1 MNNEERS
8 GKRQHVARRK
18 TAEVRRFSDERLAQF
33 EKEKARREGEGG
45 HFERKPFGER
55 RGFGRR
61 DDDRNERNF
70 SSRNEERRPFNRD
83 DRRRPF
89 SRDERRP
96 FSRDE
101 ERKPFGERRGF
112 SRRDDD
118 RNERRPFGRD
128 DERRPFGR
136 EERRPFGRGEERKS
150 YGRGD
155 RKPFGRRF
163 DDEKPARRG
172 FSRRNDDERYEK
184 KPFGRRSFNEEERE
198 ERSARRPYGDKK
210 PFGRRFDRD
219 DERPRGG
226 RRGYIR
232 EKDPEFD
239 RPCATGEIRL
249 NKYLADSGICSRR
262 EADDLILAGAVTVNG
277 EVVTELGVKV
287 KTTDKVV
294 YGGQTLNREKLR
306 YVLLNKPKGVITT
319 SDDPYERHT
328 VMDLVEGACQERIYP
343 VGRLDRNTIG
353 LLLLTNDGELAKTL
367 THPSHEV
374 QKLYHVTL
382 NKPLTASDFEQI
394 QQGLVLEDGPIKV
407 DKIDYVIDD
416 PTMREIGVE
425 IHSGR
430 NHIVR
435 RIFESLG
442 YEVIKLDRVMLAG
455 LTKQNLPRG
464 HWRFLTNAEISM
476 LKRIE

>member
-18 TAEVRRFSDERLAQF
+18 TAEVRRFSDERLEQF
-33 EKEKARREGEGG
+33 EREKARREGDDE
-45 HFERKPFGER
+45 HRERKPFGER
-55 RGFGRR
+55 RSFGRR
-61 DDDRNERNF
+61 DDDRNGRK
-70 SSRNEERRPFNRD
+70 PYGHRD
-83 DRRRPF
+83 DDREDRR
-89 SRDERRP
+89 ERKS
-96 FSRDE
+96 FGD
-101 ERKPFGERRGF
+101 RKPFGER
-112 SRRDDD
+112 
-118 RNERRPFGRD
+118 
-128 DERRPFGR
+128 
-136 EERRPFGRGEERKS
+136 
-150 YGRGD
+150 
-155 RKPFGRRF
+155 KPFGKHF
-163 DDEKPARRG
+163 EDDEKPARRG
-172 FSRRNDDERYEK
+172 FSRRNDDDREDRKPFGK
-184 KPFGRRSFNEEERE
+184 KPFGR
-198 ERSARRPYGDKK
+198 K
-210 PFGRRFDRD
+210 FDRD
-219 DERPRGG
+219 GERPARGG
-226 RRGYIR
+226 RRGYRR
-232 EKDPEFD
+232 EKDPEYD
-239 RPCATGEIRL
+239 RPQATGAIRL

-277 EVVTELGVKV
+277 EVVTELGTKV
-287 KTTDKVV
+287 KTTDKVM

-328 VMDLVEGACQERIYP
+328 VMDLVEGACDERIYP
-343 VGRLDRNTIG
+343 VGRLDRNTLG

-374 QKLYHVTL
+374 KKLYHVTL
-382 NKPLTASDFEQI
+382 NKPLTDNDFKQI
-394 QQGLVLEDGPIKV
+394 EKGLMLEDGPIQV
-407 DKIDYVIDD
+407 DKINYVEDD
-416 PTMREIGVE
+416 LTMREVGVE

-442 YEVIKLDRVMLAG
+442 YEVVKLDRVMLAG

>member
-18 TAEVRRFSDERLAQF
+18 TAEVRRFSDERLEQF
-33 EKEKARREGEGG
+33 AREKARREGDEER
-45 HFERKPFGER
+45 HERKPFGEKR
-55 RGFGRR
+55 
-61 DDDRNERNF
+61 
-70 SSRNEERRPFNRD
+70 S
-83 DRRRPF
+83 
-89 SRDERRP
+89 
-96 FSRDE
+96 
-101 ERKPFGERRGF
+101 F

-118 RNERRPFGRD
+118 RRPFGRD
-128 DERRPFGR
+128 DRD
-136 EERRPFGRGEERKS
+136 K
-150 YGRGD
+150 
-155 RKPFGRRF
+155 KPFGKRF

-172 FSRRNDDERYEK
+172 FSRRNDDERDEK
-184 KPFGRRSFNEEERE
+184 KPFGKRSFNKDERE
-198 ERSARRPYGDKK
+198 ERGSRKPFGDKKSFGDKK
-210 PFGRRFDRD
+210 PFGKRFDRD
-219 DERPRGG
+219 EERPARGG
-226 RRGYIR
+226 RRGYRR
-232 EKDPEFD
+232 EKDPEID
-239 RPCATGEIRL
+239 RPRATGEIRL

-277 EVVTELGVKV
+277 EVVTELGTKV

-328 VMDLVEGACQERIYP
+328 VMELVEGACQERIYP

-367 THPSHEV
+367 THPSHNV
-374 QKLYHVTL
+374 KKLYHVTL
-382 NKPLTASDFEQI
+382 NKPLTESDFEKI
-394 QQGLVLEDGPIKV
+394 QKGLMLEDGPIEV
-407 DKIDYVIDD
+407 DKIDYVTDD
-416 PTMREIGVE
+416 PTMREVGVE

-464 HWRFLTNAEISM
+464 HWRFLTSAEISM

>member
-18 TAEVRRFSDERLAQF
+18 TAEVRRFSDERLEQF
-33 EKEKARREGEGG
+33 EREKARREGDGERR
-45 HFERKPFGER
+45 ERKPFGEKR
-55 RGFGRR
+55 SFGRR
-61 DDDRNERNF
+61 DDER
-70 SSRNEERRPFNRD
+70 SEKRS
-83 DRRRPF
+83 
-89 SRDERRP
+89 
-96 FSRDE
+96 
-101 ERKPFGERRGF
+101 
-112 SRRDDD
+112 
-118 RNERRPFGRD
+118 
-128 DERRPFGR
+128 FGR
-136 EERRPFGRGEERKS
+136 EERGTRGAARKS
-150 YGRGD
+150 
-155 RKPFGRRF
+155 FGRRF
-163 DDEKPARRG
+163 EDDEKPARRG
-172 FSRRNDDERYEK
+172 FSRRNDDERDEK
-184 KPFGRRSFNEEERE
+184 KPFGRGARKSF
-198 ERSARRPYGDKK
+198 GDKK
-210 PFGRRFDRD
+210 PFGKRFDHD

-226 RRGYIR
+226 RRGYRR

-239 RPCATGEIRL
+239 RPRATGEIRL

-277 EVVTELGVKV
+277 EVVTELGTKV

-374 QKLYHVTL
+374 KKLYHVTL
-382 NKPLTASDFEQI
+382 NKPLTAADFAQI
-394 QQGLVLEDGPIKV
+394 EKGLMLEDGPITV
-407 DKIDYVIDD
+407 DKIDYVADD
-416 PTMREIGVE
+416 PTMREVGVE

-442 YEVIKLDRVMLAG
+442 YEVMKLDRVMLAG

-464 HWRFLTNAEISM
+464 HWRFLTSAEISM

>member
-1 MNNEERS
+1 MNNEERN

-18 TAEVRRFSDERLAQF
+18 TAEVKRFSEERLEQF
-33 EKEKARREGEGG
+33 EREKARREGDNER
-45 HFERKPFGER
+45 HERKPFGER
-55 RGFGRR
+55 KSFGRR
-61 DDDRNERNF
+61 DDERGEKKSF
-70 SSRNEERRPFNRD
+70 GRGERKPFGRD
-83 DRRRPF
+83 DR
-89 SRDERRP
+89 
-96 FSRDE
+96 E
-101 ERKPFGERRGF
+101 ERKPF
-112 SRRDDD
+112 
-118 RNERRPFGRD
+118 N
-128 DERRPFGR
+128 
-136 EERRPFGRGEERKS
+136 RGEKKP
-150 YGRGD
+150 YG
-155 RKPFGRRF
+155 
-163 DDEKPARRG
+163 
-172 FSRRNDDERYEK
+172 RRNDDEREEK
-184 KPFGRRSFNEEERE
+184 RGFGRKPF
-198 ERSARRPYGDKK
+198 GDKK
-210 PFGRRFDRD
+210 PYGKRFDRD
-219 DERPRGG
+219 EERPVKGG
-226 RRGYIR
+226 RRGYRR

-239 RPCATGEIRL
+239 RPRATGEIRL

-277 EVVTELGVKV
+277 EVVTELGTKV

-374 QKLYHVTL
+374 KKLYHVTL
-382 NKPLTASDFEQI
+382 NKPLTAADFERI
-394 QQGLVLEDGPIKV
+394 EKGLMLEDGPIQV
-407 DKIDYVIDD
+407 DKIDYVVDD
-416 PTMREIGVE
+416 PTMREVGVE

-442 YEVIKLDRVMLAG
+442 YEVTKLDRVMLAG

-464 HWRFLTNAEISM
+464 HWRFLTSAEISM

>member
-1 MNNEERS
+1 MNNEEKN

-18 TAEVRRFSDERLAQF
+18 TAEVRRFSDERLEQF
-33 EKEKARREGEGG
+33 AKEKARREGDEER
-45 HFERKPFGER
+45 HERKPFGEKR
-55 RGFGRR
+55 SFGRR
-61 DDDRNERNF
+61 DDER
-70 SSRNEERRPFNRD
+70 S
-83 DRRRPF
+83 
-89 SRDERRP
+89 
-96 FSRDE
+96 
-101 ERKPFGERRGF
+101 ERK
-112 SRRDDD
+112 S
-118 RNERRPFGRD
+118 FGRD
-128 DERRPFGR
+128 
-136 EERRPFGRGEERKS
+136 
-150 YGRGD
+150 D
-155 RKPFGRRF
+155 RKPFGRKF

-172 FSRRNDDERYEK
+172 FSRRNDEERDEK
-184 KPFGRRSFNEEERE
+184 KPFGRG
-198 ERSARRPYGDKK
+198 ARK
-210 PFGRRFDRD
+210 PFGKRFDRD

-226 RRGYIR
+226 RRGYRR

-239 RPCATGEIRL
+239 RPRATGEIRL

-277 EVVTELGVKV
+277 EVVTELGTKV

-374 QKLYHVTL
+374 KKLYHVTL
-382 NKPLTASDFEQI
+382 NKPLTAADFAQI
-394 QQGLVLEDGPIKV
+394 EKGLMLEDGPITV
-407 DKIDYVIDD
+407 DKIDYVTDD
-416 PTMREIGVE
+416 PTMREVGVE

-464 HWRFLTNAEISM
+464 HWRFLTPAEISM

>member
-1 MNNEERS
+1 MNNEERN

-18 TAEVRRFSDERLAQF
+18 TAEVRRFSDERLEQF
-33 EKEKARREGEGG
+33 AREKARREGDEER
-45 HFERKPFGER
+45 HERKPFGEKR
-55 RGFGRR
+55 SFGRR
-61 DDDRNERNF
+61 DDER
-70 SSRNEERRPFNRD
+70 
-83 DRRRPF
+83 
-89 SRDERRP
+89 
-96 FSRDE
+96 
-101 ERKPFGERRGF
+101 G
-112 SRRDDD
+112 
-118 RNERRPFGRD
+118 ERRPFGRD
-128 DERRPFGR
+128 DR
-136 EERRPFGRGEERKS
+136 EERGTRGAA
-150 YGRGD
+150 
-155 RKPFGRRF
+155 RKPFGRKF
-163 DDEKPARRG
+163 EDDERPTRRG
-172 FSRRNDDERYEK
+172 FSRRNDDESNEK
-184 KPFGRRSFNEEERE
+184 KPFGRRSFNKEERG
-198 ERSARRPYGDKK
+198 ERK
-210 PFGRRFDRD
+210 PFGRKTDSTS
-219 DERPRGG
+219 ERYEKRERGG
-226 RRGYIR
+226 RRGYRR

-239 RPCATGEIRL
+239 RPRATGEIRL

-277 EVVTELGVKV
+277 EVVTELGTKV
-287 KTTDKVV
+287 KTTDKVM

-343 VGRLDRNTIG
+343 VGRLDRNTLG

-374 QKLYHVTL
+374 KKLYHVTL
-382 NKPLTASDFEQI
+382 NKPLTTNDFEQI
-394 QQGLVLEDGPIKV
+394 EKGLMLEDGPITV
-407 DKIDYVIDD
+407 DKIDYVTDD
-416 PTMREIGVE
+416 PTMRELGVE

-442 YEVIKLDRVMLAG
+442 YEVVKLDRVMLAG

-464 HWRFLTNAEISM
+464 HWRFLTSAEISM

>member
-18 TAEVRRFSDERLAQF
+18 TAEVRRFSDERLEQF
-33 EKEKARREGEGG
+33 EREKARREGDGERR
-45 HFERKPFGER
+45 ERKPFGEKR
-55 RGFGRR
+55 SFGRR
-61 DDDRNERNF
+61 DDER
-70 SSRNEERRPFNRD
+70 SEKRS
-83 DRRRPF
+83 
-89 SRDERRP
+89 
-96 FSRDE
+96 
-101 ERKPFGERRGF
+101 
-112 SRRDDD
+112 
-118 RNERRPFGRD
+118 
-128 DERRPFGR
+128 FGR
-136 EERRPFGRGEERKS
+136 EERGTRGAARKS
-150 YGRGD
+150 
-155 RKPFGRRF
+155 FGRRF
-163 DDEKPARRG
+163 EDDEKPARRG
-172 FSRRNDDERYEK
+172 FSRRNDDERDEK
-184 KPFGRRSFNEEERE
+184 KPFGRG
-198 ERSARRPYGDKK
+198 ARKPFGDKK
-210 PFGRRFDRD
+210 PFGKRFDRD

-226 RRGYIR
+226 RRGYRR

-239 RPCATGEIRL
+239 RPRATGEIRL

-277 EVVTELGVKV
+277 EVVTELGTKV

-374 QKLYHVTL
+374 KKLYHVTL
-382 NKPLTASDFEQI
+382 NKPLTAADFAQI
-394 QQGLVLEDGPIKV
+394 EKGLMLEDGPITV
-407 DKIDYVIDD
+407 DKIDYVADD
-416 PTMREIGVE
+416 PTMREVGVE

-442 YEVIKLDRVMLAG
+442 YEVMKLDRVMLAG

-464 HWRFLTNAEISM
+464 HWRFLTSAEISM

>member
-1 MNNEERS
+1 MNNEERN

-18 TAEVRRFSDERLAQF
+18 TAEVRRFSDERLEQF
-33 EKEKARREGEGG
+33 AREKARREGDEERY
-45 HFERKPFGER
+45 ERKPFGEKR
-55 RGFGRR
+55 SFGRR
-61 DDDRNERNF
+61 DDERGEKKSF
-70 SSRNEERRPFNRD
+70 GRS
-83 DRRRPF
+83 
-89 SRDERRP
+89 
-96 FSRDE
+96 
-101 ERKPFGERRGF
+101 ERKPFG
-112 SRRDDD
+112 RDD
-118 RNERRPFGRD
+118 
-128 DERRPFGR
+128 R
-136 EERRPFGRGEERKS
+136 E
-150 YGRGD
+150 D
-155 RKPFGRRF
+155 RKPF
-163 DDEKPARRG
+163 
-172 FSRRNDDERYEK
+172 SR
-184 KPFGRRSFNEEERE
+184 
-198 ERSARRPYGDKK
+198 GDKK
-210 PFGRRFDRD
+210 PFGRRNDDERGERKSFGERSERKPFGDKKPFGKRFDRD
-219 DERPRGG
+219 EERPMRGG
-226 RRGYIR
+226 RRGYRR

-239 RPCATGEIRL
+239 RPRATGEIRL

-277 EVVTELGVKV
+277 EVVTELGTKV

-374 QKLYHVTL
+374 KKLYHVTL
-382 NKPLTASDFEQI
+382 NKPLTAADFEKI
-394 QQGLVLEDGPIKV
+394 EKGLMLEDGPIQV
-407 DKIDYVIDD
+407 DKIDYVVDD
-416 PTMREIGVE
+416 PTMREVGVE

-442 YEVIKLDRVMLAG
+442 YEVTKLDRVMLAG

-464 HWRFLTNAEISM
+464 HWRFLTSAEISM

>member
-1 MNNEERS
+1 MNNEERN

-18 TAEVRRFSDERLAQF
+18 TAEVRRFSDERLEQF
-33 EKEKARREGEGG
+33 EREKARREGDDER
-45 HFERKPFGER
+45 HERKPFGER
-55 RGFGRR
+55 RSFGRR
-61 DDDRNERNF
+61 DDER
-70 SSRNEERRPFNRD
+70 SERKPFRRD
-83 DRRRPF
+83 D
-89 SRDERRP
+89 ERG
-96 FSRDE
+96 
-101 ERKPFGERRGF
+101 ERKPFGRKTERT
-112 SRRDDD
+112 S
-118 RNERRPFGRD
+118 
-128 DERRPFGR
+128 
-136 EERRPFGRGEERKS
+136 
-150 YGRGD
+150 
-155 RKPFGRRF
+155 
-163 DDEKPARRG
+163 
-172 FSRRNDDERYEK
+172 ERYERDEK
-184 KPFGRRSFNEEERE
+184 KPFGRRSFNKEERE
-198 ERSARRPYGDKK
+198 ERGARKPFGDKK
-210 PFGRRFDRD
+210 PFGRHSDSTSDRY
-219 DERPRGG
+219 ERKTSG
-226 RRGYIR
+226 RRGYRR

-239 RPCATGEIRL
+239 RPRATGEIRL

-277 EVVTELGVKV
+277 QVVTELGTKV

-294 YGGQTLNREKLR
+294 YGGQALNREKLR

-374 QKLYHVTL
+374 KKLYHVTL
-382 NKPLTASDFEQI
+382 NKPLTTKDFEKI
-394 QQGLVLEDGPIKV
+394 ENGIELEDGPIKV
-407 DKIDYVIDD
+407 DKIDYVADD
-416 PTMREIGVE
+416 PTMREVGVE

-442 YEVIKLDRVMLAG
+442 YEVTKLDRVMLAG

-464 HWRFLTNAEISM
+464 HWRFLTSAEISM

>member
-1 MNNEERS
+1 MNNEERN

-18 TAEVRRFSDERLAQF
+18 TAEVRRFSDERLEQF
-33 EKEKARREGEGG
+33 EREKARREGDN
-45 HFERKPFGER
+45 ERHERRPFGER
-55 RGFGRR
+55 R
-61 DDDRNERNF
+61 
-70 SSRNEERRPFNRD
+70 S
-83 DRRRPF
+83 
-89 SRDERRP
+89 
-96 FSRDE
+96 
-101 ERKPFGERRGF
+101 F
-112 SRRDDD
+112 SRRDD
-118 RNERRPFGRD
+118 E
-128 DERRPFGR
+128 
-136 EERRPFGRGEERKS
+136 
-150 YGRGD
+150 RGD
-155 RKPFGRRF
+155 RKPFGRKT
-163 DDEKPARRG
+163 D
-172 FSRRNDDERYEK
+172 STSERYERSEK
-184 KPFGRRSFNEEERE
+184 KPFSRRTLNKEERE
-198 ERSARRPYGDKK
+198 ERGNKRGFGRKTDSTSERYEKRERK
-210 PFGRRFDRD
+210 PFGKRFDRD
-219 DERPRGG
+219 EERPRGG
-226 RRGYIR
+226 RRGYRR

-239 RPCATGEIRL
+239 RPRATGEIRL

-277 EVVTELGVKV
+277 QVVTELGTKV

-343 VGRLDRNTIG
+343 VGRLDRNTLG

-374 QKLYHVTL
+374 KKLYHVTL
-382 NKPLTASDFEQI
+382 NKPLTNSDFEKI
-394 QQGLVLEDGPIKV
+394 QNGLMLEDGPIEV
-407 DKIDYVIDD
+407 DKISYVEDD
-416 PTMREIGVE
+416 PTMREVGVE

-442 YEVIKLDRVMLAG
+442 YEVVKLDRTMLAG

-464 HWRFLTNAEISM
+464 HWRFLTSAEISM

>member
-1 MNNEERS
+1 MDNEKRN

-18 TAEVRRFSDERLAQF
+18 TAEVRRFSDERLEQF
-33 EKEKARREGEGG
+33 AREKARRDGDEER
-45 HFERKPFGER
+45 HERKPFGEKR
-55 RGFGRR
+55 SFGRR
-61 DDDRNERNF
+61 DDER
-70 SSRNEERRPFNRD
+70 SPKRS
-83 DRRRPF
+83 
-89 SRDERRP
+89 
-96 FSRDE
+96 
-101 ERKPFGERRGF
+101 
-112 SRRDDD
+112 
-118 RNERRPFGRD
+118 
-128 DERRPFGR
+128 
-136 EERRPFGRGEERKS
+136 FGRGERKS
-150 YGRGD
+150 FSRDDYEERGS
-155 RKPFGRRF
+155 RKPFGRKF
-163 DDEKPARRG
+163 DDEKPARGG
-172 FSRRNDDERYEK
+172 FSRRNNDERDEK
-184 KPFGRRSFNEEERE
+184 KPFGRRSFNRDERE
-198 ERSARRPYGDKK
+198 ESGARK
-210 PFGRRFDRD
+210 PFGDRKSFGKRFDRD
-219 DERPRGG
+219 EERPARGG
-226 RRGYIR
+226 RRGYRR
-232 EKDPEFD
+232 EKDPEID
-239 RPCATGEIRL
+239 RPRATGEIRL

-277 EVVTELGVKV
+277 EVVTELGTKV

-294 YGGQTLNREKLR
+294 YGGQALNREELR

-367 THPSHEV
+367 THPSHNV
-374 QKLYHVTL
+374 KKLYHVTL
-382 NKPLTASDFEQI
+382 NKPLTESDFEKI
-394 QQGLVLEDGPIKV
+394 QKGLMLEDGPIEV
-407 DKIDYVIDD
+407 DKIDYVTDD
-416 PTMREIGVE
+416 PTMREVGVE

-464 HWRFLTNAEISM
+464 HWRFLTSAEISM

>member
-18 TAEVRRFSDERLAQF
+18 TAEVRRFSDERLEQF
-33 EKEKARREGEGG
+33 EREKARREGDGERR
-45 HFERKPFGER
+45 ERKPFGEKR
-55 RGFGRR
+55 SFGRR
-61 DDDRNERNF
+61 DDER
-70 SSRNEERRPFNRD
+70 SEKRS
-83 DRRRPF
+83 
-89 SRDERRP
+89 
-96 FSRDE
+96 
-101 ERKPFGERRGF
+101 
-112 SRRDDD
+112 
-118 RNERRPFGRD
+118 
-128 DERRPFGR
+128 FGR
-136 EERRPFGRGEERKS
+136 EERGTRGAARKS
-150 YGRGD
+150 
-155 RKPFGRRF
+155 FGRRF
-163 DDEKPARRG
+163 EDDEKPARRG
-172 FSRRNDDERYEK
+172 FSRRNDDERDEK
-184 KPFGRRSFNEEERE
+184 KPFGRG
-198 ERSARRPYGDKK
+198 ARKPFGDKK
-210 PFGRRFDRD
+210 PFGKRFDHD

-226 RRGYIR
+226 RRGYRR

-239 RPCATGEIRL
+239 RPRATGEIRL

-277 EVVTELGVKV
+277 EVVTELGTKV

-374 QKLYHVTL
+374 KKLYHVTL
-382 NKPLTASDFEQI
+382 NKPLTAADFAQI
-394 QQGLVLEDGPIKV
+394 EKGLMLEDGPITV
-407 DKIDYVIDD
+407 DKIDYVADD
-416 PTMREIGVE
+416 PTMREVGVE

-442 YEVIKLDRVMLAG
+442 YEVMKLDRVMLAG

-464 HWRFLTNAEISM
+464 HWRFLTSAEISM

>member
-1 MNNEERS
+1 MNNEERN

-18 TAEVRRFSDERLAQF
+18 TAEVRRFSDERLEQF
-33 EKEKARREGEGG
+33 AKEKARREGDDER
-45 HFERKPFGER
+45 HERKPFGEKR
-55 RGFGRR
+55 
-61 DDDRNERNF
+61 
-70 SSRNEERRPFNRD
+70 S
-83 DRRRPF
+83 
-89 SRDERRP
+89 
-96 FSRDE
+96 
-101 ERKPFGERRGF
+101 F
-112 SRRDDD
+112 SRRDD
-118 RNERRPFGRD
+118 E
-128 DERRPFGR
+128 
-136 EERRPFGRGEERKS
+136 
-150 YGRGD
+150 RGD
-155 RKPFGRRF
+155 RKPFGRR
-163 DDEKPARRG
+163 DDDRSARKPFGRK
-172 FSRRNDDERYEK
+172 SDSTSERYEK
-184 KPFGRRSFNEEERE
+184 RFER
-198 ERSARRPYGDKK
+198 GDKK
-210 PFGRRFDRD
+210 PFGRKSDSTS
-219 DERPRGG
+219 ERYERSERYEKRGG
-226 RRGYIR
+226 RRGYRR

-239 RPCATGEIRL
+239 RPRATGEIRL

-277 EVVTELGVKV
+277 EVVTELGTKV

-294 YGGQTLNREKLR
+294 YGGQALNREKLR

-367 THPSHEV
+367 THPSHNV
-374 QKLYHVTL
+374 KKLYHVTL
-382 NKPLTASDFEQI
+382 NKPLTNSDFEKI
-394 QQGLVLEDGPIKV
+394 QNGLMLEDGPITV
-407 DKIDYVIDD
+407 DKIDYVVDD
-416 PTMREIGVE
+416 PTMREVGVE

-442 YEVIKLDRVMLAG
+442 YEVVKLDRVMLAG

-464 HWRFLTNAEISM
+464 HWRFLTSAEISM

>member
-1 MNNEERS
+1 MNNEERN

-18 TAEVRRFSDERLAQF
+18 TAEVRRFSDERLEQF
-33 EKEKARREGEGG
+33 EREKARREGDDERHERRPFGERRSFG
-45 HFERKPFGER
+45 RRDDERGEKKSFGRGERKPFG
-55 RGFGRR
+55 
-61 DDDRNERNF
+61 
-70 SSRNEERRPFNRD
+70 RD
-83 DRRRPF
+83 DR
-89 SRDERRP
+89 
-96 FSRDE
+96 E
-101 ERKPFGERRGF
+101 ERGTRGAA
-112 SRRDDD
+112 
-118 RNERRPFGRD
+118 
-128 DERRPFGR
+128 
-136 EERRPFGRGEERKS
+136 
-150 YGRGD
+150 
-155 RKPFGRRF
+155 RKPFGRKF
-163 DDEKPARRG
+163 EDDEKPARRG
-172 FSRRNDDERYEK
+172 FSRRNDDEREEK
-184 KPFGRRSFNEEERE
+184 RSFGRGERKPFG
-198 ERSARRPYGDKK
+198 K
-210 PFGRRFDRD
+210 RFDRD
-219 DERPRGG
+219 DERPTRGG
-226 RRGYIR
+226 RRGYRR

-239 RPCATGEIRL
+239 RPRATGEIRL

-277 EVVTELGVKV
+277 QVVTELGTKV

-294 YGGQTLNREKLR
+294 YGGQALNREKLR

-374 QKLYHVTL
+374 KKLYHVTL
-382 NKPLTASDFEQI
+382 NKPLTTKDFEKI
-394 QQGLVLEDGPIKV
+394 ENGIELEDGPIKV
-407 DKIDYVIDD
+407 DKIDYVTDD
-416 PTMREIGVE
+416 PTMREVGVE

-442 YEVIKLDRVMLAG
+442 YEVTKLDRVMLAG

-464 HWRFLTNAEISM
+464 HWRFLTSAEISM

>member
-18 TAEVRRFSDERLAQF
+18 TAEVRRFSDERLEQF
-33 EKEKARREGEGG
+33 AKEKARREGDEER
-45 HFERKPFGER
+45 HERKPFGEKR
-55 RGFGRR
+55 SFGRR
-61 DDDRNERNF
+61 DDDRK
-70 SSRNEERRPFNRD
+70 S
-83 DRRRPF
+83 
-89 SRDERRP
+89 
-96 FSRDE
+96 
-101 ERKPFGERRGF
+101 
-112 SRRDDD
+112 
-118 RNERRPFGRD
+118 FGRD
-128 DERRPFGR
+128 D
-136 EERRPFGRGEERKS
+136 RK
-150 YGRGD
+150 
-155 RKPFGRRF
+155 KPFGRKF
-163 DDEKPARRG
+163 EDDERPARRG
-172 FSRRNDDERYEK
+172 FSRRNDDESNEK
-184 KPFGRRSFNEEERE
+184 KPFGRKPF
-198 ERSARRPYGDKK
+198 GDKK
-210 PFGRRFDRD
+210 PFGKRFDRD
-219 DERPRGG
+219 EERPARGG
-226 RRGYIR
+226 RRGYRR

-239 RPCATGEIRL
+239 RPRATGEIRL

-277 EVVTELGVKV
+277 QVVTELGTKV

-294 YGGQTLNREKLR
+294 YGGQALNREKLR

-374 QKLYHVTL
+374 KKLYHVTL
-382 NKPLTASDFEQI
+382 NKPLTTKDFEKI
-394 QQGLVLEDGPIKV
+394 QQGLMLEDGPITV
-407 DKIDYVIDD
+407 DKIDYVTDD
-416 PTMREIGVE
+416 PTMREVGVE

-442 YEVIKLDRVMLAG
+442 YEVTKLDRVMLAG

-464 HWRFLTNAEISM
+464 HWRFLTSAEISM

>member
-1 MNNEERS
+1 MNNEERN

-18 TAEVRRFSDERLAQF
+18 TAEVRRFSDERLEQF
-33 EKEKARREGEGG
+33 AREKARREGDEER
-45 HFERKPFGER
+45 HERKPFGEKR
-55 RGFGRR
+55 SFGRR
-61 DDDRNERNF
+61 DDERGEKKSF
-70 SSRNEERRPFNRD
+70 GRSERKPFGRD
-83 DRRRPF
+83 DR
-89 SRDERRP
+89 
-96 FSRDE
+96 E
-101 ERKPFGERRGF
+101 ERKPF
-112 SRRDDD
+112 SR
-118 RNERRPFGRD
+118 
-128 DERRPFGR
+128 
-136 EERRPFGRGEERKS
+136 
-150 YGRGD
+150 
-155 RKPFGRRF
+155 
-163 DDEKPARRG
+163 
-172 FSRRNDDERYEK
+172 
-184 KPFGRRSFNEEERE
+184 
-198 ERSARRPYGDKK
+198 GDKK
-210 PFGRRFDRD
+210 PFGRRNDDERGERKSFGERSERKPFGDKKPFGKRFDRD
-219 DERPRGG
+219 EERPMRGG
-226 RRGYIR
+226 RRGYRR
-232 EKDPEFD
+232 EKDPEFN
-239 RPCATGEIRL
+239 RPRATGEIRL

-277 EVVTELGVKV
+277 EVVTELGTKV

-374 QKLYHVTL
+374 KKLYHVTL
-382 NKPLTASDFEQI
+382 NKPLTAADFEKI
-394 QQGLVLEDGPIKV
+394 EKGLMLEDGPIQV
-407 DKIDYVIDD
+407 DKIDYVVDD
-416 PTMREIGVE
+416 PTMREVGVE

-442 YEVIKLDRVMLAG
+442 YEVTKLDRVMLAG

-464 HWRFLTNAEISM
+464 HWRFLTSAEISM

>member
-1 MNNEERS
+1 MNNEERN

-18 TAEVRRFSDERLAQF
+18 TAEVRRFSDERLEQF
-33 EKEKARREGEGG
+33 EREKARREGDNERR
-45 HFERKPFGER
+45 ERKPYGEKKS
-55 RGFGRR
+55 FGRR
-61 DDDRNERNF
+61 DDERG
-70 SSRNEERRPFNRD
+70 
-83 DRRRPF
+83 
-89 SRDERRP
+89 
-96 FSRDE
+96 
-101 ERKPFGERRGF
+101 ERK
-112 SRRDDD
+112 S
-118 RNERRPFGRD
+118 FGRD
-128 DERRPFGR
+128 D
-136 EERRPFGRGEERKS
+136 RKP
-150 YGRGD
+150 YGR
-155 RKPFGRRF
+155 KF

-172 FSRRNDDERYEK
+172 FSRRNDDDERGERK
-184 KPFGRRSFNEEERE
+184 SFGRGERKPF
-198 ERSARRPYGDKK
+198 GDKK
-210 PFGRRFDRD
+210 PYGKRFDRD
-219 DERPRGG
+219 DERPTRGG
-226 RRGYIR
+226 RRGYRR

-239 RPCATGEIRL
+239 RPRATGEIRL

-277 EVVTELGVKV
+277 EVVTELGTKV

-367 THPSHEV
+367 THPSHNV
-374 QKLYHVTL
+374 KKLYHVTL
-382 NKPLTASDFEQI
+382 NKPLTAADFEQI
-394 QQGLVLEDGPIKV
+394 EKGLTLEDGPIQV
-407 DKIDYVIDD
+407 DKIDYVADD
-416 PTMREIGVE
+416 PTMREVGVE

-442 YEVIKLDRVMLAG
+442 YEVMKLDRVMLAG

-464 HWRFLTNAEISM
+464 HWRFLTSAEISM

>member
-1 MNNEERS
+1 MNNEERN

-33 EKEKARREGEGG
+33 EKEKARREG
-45 HFERKPFGER
+45 
-55 RGFGRR
+55 
-61 DDDRNERNF
+61 
-70 SSRNEERRPFNRD
+70 
-83 DRRRPF
+83 
-89 SRDERRP
+89 
-96 FSRDE
+96 DE
-101 ERKPFGERRGF
+101 ERH
-112 SRRDDD
+112 
-118 RNERRPFGRD
+118 ERRPFGERKPYGRKSDEERGQRRSFGRD
-128 DERRPFGR
+128 DR
-136 EERRPFGRGEERKS
+136 EERGERREKKS
-150 YGRGD
+150 
-155 RKPFGRRF
+155 FGRRN
-163 DDEKPARRG
+163 DDEKPARKG
-172 FSRRNDDERYEK
+172 FSRRNDDEREEK
-184 KPFGRRSFNEEERE
+184 KPSGRRNYNRDERA
-198 ERSARRPYGDKK
+198 ERGAKK
-210 PFGRRFDRD
+210 PFAKKYDRD
-219 DERPRGG
+219 EERPTHGG
-226 RRGYIR
+226 RRGYRR

-239 RPCATGEIRL
+239 RPQATGEIRL

-277 EVVTELGVKV
+277 EVVTELGTKV
-287 KTTDKVV
+287 KTSDKVM

-367 THPSHEV
+367 THPSHNV
-374 QKLYHVTL
+374 KKLYHVTL
-382 NKPLTASDFEQI
+382 NKPLTANDFEQI
-394 QQGLVLEDGPIKV
+394 EKGLTLEDGPIQV
-407 DKIDYVIDD
+407 DKIDYVTDD
-416 PTMREIGVE
+416 PTMREVGVE

-442 YEVIKLDRVMLAG
+442 YEVVKLDRVMLAG

-464 HWRFLTNAEISM
+464 HWRFLTSAEISM

>member
-1 MNNEERS
+1 MNNEERN

-18 TAEVRRFSDERLAQF
+18 TAEVRRFSDERLEQF
-33 EKEKARREGEGG
+33 EREKARREGDGER
-45 HFERKPFGER
+45 HERKPFGEKR
-55 RGFGRR
+55 SFGRR
-61 DDDRNERNF
+61 DDDRG
-70 SSRNEERRPFNRD
+70 
-83 DRRRPF
+83 
-89 SRDERRP
+89 
-96 FSRDE
+96 
-101 ERKPFGERRGF
+101 ERKPFGRKTDSTSERY
-112 SRRDDD
+112 D
-118 RNERRPFGRD
+118 
-128 DERRPFGR
+128 
-136 EERRPFGRGEERKS
+136 
-150 YGRGD
+150 RGD
-155 RKPFGRRF
+155 RKPFGRKTDSTSERYERRE
-163 DDEKPARRG
+163 EKRG
-172 FSRRNDDERYEK
+172 FSRRND
-184 KPFGRRSFNEEERE
+184 EERE
-198 ERSARRPYGDKK
+198 EKRGFGRGERKPLGDKK
-210 PFGRRFDRD
+210 PFGRKTESTSGRYEKS
-219 DERPRGG
+219 ERYEKKERSG
-226 RRGYIR
+226 RRGYRR
-232 EKDPEFD
+232 EKDPEID
-239 RPCATGEIRL
+239 RPRATGEIRL

-262 EADDLILAGAVTVNG
+262 EADDLILAGAVSVNG
-277 EVVTELGVKV
+277 EVVTELGTKV

-367 THPSHEV
+367 THPSHNV
-374 QKLYHVTL
+374 KKLYHVTL
-382 NKPLTASDFEQI
+382 NKPLTESDFEKI
-394 QQGLVLEDGPIKV
+394 EKGLTLEDGPIEV
-407 DKIDYVIDD
+407 DKIDYVTDD
-416 PTMREIGVE
+416 PTMREVGVE

-464 HWRFLTNAEISM
+464 HWRFLTSAEISM

>member
-1 MNNEERS
+1 M
-8 GKRQHVARRK
+8 
-18 TAEVRRFSDERLAQF
+18 
-33 EKEKARREGEGG
+33 
-45 HFERKPFGER
+45 
-55 RGFGRR
+55 
-61 DDDRNERNF
+61 
-70 SSRNEERRPFNRD
+70 
-83 DRRRPF
+83 
-89 SRDERRP
+89 
-96 FSRDE
+96 
-101 ERKPFGERRGF
+101 
-112 SRRDDD
+112 
-118 RNERRPFGRD
+118 
-128 DERRPFGR
+128 
-136 EERRPFGRGEERKS
+136 
-150 YGRGD
+150 
-155 RKPFGRRF
+155 
-163 DDEKPARRG
+163 
-172 FSRRNDDERYEK
+172 
-184 KPFGRRSFNEEERE
+184 
-198 ERSARRPYGDKK
+198 
-210 PFGRRFDRD
+210 
-219 DERPRGG
+219 
-226 RRGYIR
+226 
-232 EKDPEFD
+232 
-239 RPCATGEIRL
+239 

-277 EVVTELGVKV
+277 EVVTELGTKV

-367 THPSHEV
+367 THPSHNV
-374 QKLYHVTL
+374 KKLYHVTL
-382 NKPLTASDFEQI
+382 NKPLTESDFEKI
-394 QQGLVLEDGPIKV
+394 QKGLTLEDGPIEV
-407 DKIDYVIDD
+407 DKIDYVTDD
-416 PTMREIGVE
+416 PTMREVGVE

-464 HWRFLTNAEISM
+464 HWRFLTSAEISM

>member
-1 MNNEERS
+1 MNNEDRN

-18 TAEVRRFSDERLAQF
+18 TAEVRRFSDERLEQF
-33 EKEKARREGEGG
+33 EKEKARREGDNERHERRPFDERRSFGRRDDERG
-45 HFERKPFGER
+45 EKKSFGRGERKPFG
-55 RGFGRR
+55 
-61 DDDRNERNF
+61 
-70 SSRNEERRPFNRD
+70 RD
-83 DRRRPF
+83 DR
-89 SRDERRP
+89 
-96 FSRDE
+96 E
-101 ERKPFGERRGF
+101 ERKPF
-112 SRRDDD
+112 
-118 RNERRPFGRD
+118 N
-128 DERRPFGR
+128 
-136 EERRPFGRGEERKS
+136 RGEKKP
-150 YGRGD
+150 YG
-155 RKPFGRRF
+155 
-163 DDEKPARRG
+163 
-172 FSRRNDDERYEK
+172 RRNDDEREEK
-184 KPFGRRSFNEEERE
+184 RGFGRKPF
-198 ERSARRPYGDKK
+198 GDKK
-210 PFGRRFDRD
+210 PFGKRFDRD
-219 DERPRGG
+219 EERPSRGG
-226 RRGYIR
+226 RRGYRR

-239 RPCATGEIRL
+239 RPSATGEIRL

-277 EVVTELGVKV
+277 EVVTELGTKV

-374 QKLYHVTL
+374 KKLYHVTL
-382 NKPLTASDFEQI
+382 NKPLTANDFEQI
-394 QQGLVLEDGPIKV
+394 QKGLMLEDGPITV

-416 PTMREIGVE
+416 PTMREVGVE

-464 HWRFLTNAEISM
+464 HWRFLTSAEISM

>member
-18 TAEVRRFSDERLAQF
+18 TAEVRRFSDERLEQF
-33 EKEKARREGEGG
+33 EREKARREGDEGN
-45 HFERKPFGER
+45 FRERRPFGER

-61 DDDRNERNF
+61 DDDRYER
-70 SSRNEERRPFNRD
+70 RERRPFDRD
-83 DRRRPF
+83 ERKPFGRRNDDER
-89 SRDERRP
+89 RERRP
-96 FSRDE
+96 FSRDDKRGFDRNDRRGFDRDDRRGFDRRDDDRYE
-101 ERKPFGERRGF
+101 RRARRPFDRDERKPFGRRDEDERR
-112 SRRDDD
+112 
-118 RNERRPFGRD
+118 ERRPFGRD
-128 DERRPFGR
+128 E
-136 EERRPFGRGEERKS
+136 
-150 YGRGD
+150 
-155 RKPFGRRF
+155 
-163 DDEKPARRG
+163 RRG
-172 FSRRNDDERYEK
+172 F
-184 KPFGRRSFNEEERE
+184 GR
-198 ERSARRPYGDKK
+198 K
-210 PFGRRFDRD
+210 FDRD
-219 DERPRGG
+219 ERPKGG
-226 RRGYIR
+226 RRGYRR

-239 RPCATGEIRL
+239 RPRATGEIRL

-277 EVVTELGVKV
+277 EVVTELGTKV
-287 KTTDKVV
+287 KPTDKVM

-328 VMDLVEGACQERIYP
+328 VMELVEGACEERIYP
-343 VGRLDRNTIG
+343 VGRLDRNTLG

-374 QKLYHVTL
+374 KKLYHVTL
-382 NKPLTASDFEQI
+382 NKPLTTKDFEQI
-394 QQGLVLEDGPIKV
+394 QNGLELEDGPIQV

-416 PTMREIGVE
+416 PTMREIGIE

-442 YEVIKLDRVMLAG
+442 YEVMKLDRVMLAG

-464 HWRFLTNAEISM
+464 HWRFLTSAEISM